1 MDLKR
6 DLSAQPTRT
15 RPARLCLFVGVTAV
29 AATFLAGDARV
40 QGDSACAR
48 WCVAKIP
55 PGRRPGR
62 PAERLHR
69 SLRSLVA
76 MLLFAALPAV
86 AHGQCGNQ
94 FEPCCTTGSPCNS
107 PALECLS
114 NICQLPIV
122 VCEPGPC
129 PSNTPADTPTVTPTP
144 PNTPTETPTE
154 TPTPSDTPTAT
165 PTATNGPLD
174 CSHALAVQSQLW
186 PPNHKLVSISISGVT
201 DPDGDSITLTVTGIT
216 QDEALKGLG
225 SGQTCPDAL
234 GVGTSTAQVRAER
247 DGTADGRVYHIGF
260 QATDSGGESC
270 AGTVTV
276 CVPHDQSGRPCI
288 DEGPLFDS
296 TGPC

>member
-1 MDLKR
+1 
-6 DLSAQPTRT
+6 
-15 RPARLCLFVGVTAV
+15 
-29 AATFLAGDARV
+29 
-40 QGDSACAR
+40 
-48 WCVAKIP
+48 
-55 PGRRPGR
+55 
-62 PAERLHR
+62 
-69 SLRSLVA
+69 
-76 MLLFAALPAV
+76 
-86 AHGQCGNQ
+86 
-94 FEPCCTTGSPCNS
+94 
-107 PALECLS
+107 
-114 NICQLPIV
+114 
-122 VCEPGPC
+122 
-129 PSNTPADTPTVTPTP
+129 
-144 PNTPTETPTE
+144 
-154 TPTPSDTPTAT
+154 
-165 PTATNGPLD
+165 
-174 CSHALAVQSQLW
+174 LAVQSQLW